1 MNTNHAKAIKGMSI
15 ANIVLAAL
23 GILGMLIAWAGLGV
37 GGAAVSNSGYDY
49 FYTEDGFYLTTSDLS
64 ALFGMLGFLVFLVI
78 VCAVLI
84 LIAGILG
91 VRGAAKPDK
100 LRGIMIWNIVAAV
113 VSLLSGCWVSLVLCI
128 IVAVFANKDRALY
141 ATAPAPAAP
150 YGYAPAA
157 EPVAPVAPQQPVP
170 PVAPQQ
176 PVQPAAA
183 APQQPAAPAAAVPVA
198 AAVAAEAVAGAAM
211 PATAATAPAAEV
223 VATEQVVAAEPA
235 ANEPVATVAEETVAE
250 PVPAAVMETV
260 EEDTFAPAET
270 PEEAAEA
277 ATEPAI
283 LLPDNYIEDAQA
295 GVAVVEEIPSD
306 AAATDAATDDTAA
319 DDADND
325 KPTA

>member
-23 GILGMLIAWAGLGV
+23 GIFGMLIAWAGLGV
-37 GGAAVSNSGYDY
+37 GGAAISGSGYDY
-49 FYTEDGFYLTTSDLS
+49 FYTDDGLYFTTDDVSVL
-64 ALFGMLGFLVFLVI
+64 LGMLGFLVFLVI

-113 VSLLSGCWVSLVLCI
+113 VSLLSCCWVSLVLCI

-141 ATAPAPAAP
+141 AAAPAPAAP

-157 EPVAPVAPQQPVP
+157 APVA

-198 AAVAAEAVAGAAM
+198 AAVAAEA
-211 PATAATAPAAEV
+211 
-223 VATEQVVAAEPA
+223 EPA
-235 ANEPVATVAEETVAE
+235 ADEPVAAVAEETVAE
-250 PVPAAVMETV
+250 PVPAAVVETV

-277 ATEPAI
+277 AAEPAI
-283 LLPDNYIEDAQA
+283 VLPDNYIEDAQA
-295 GVAVVEEIPSD
+295 GVAVVEEISSD
-306 AAATDAATDDTAA
+306 ADTAA
-319 DDADND
+319 ADTATDDADND

>member
-23 GILGMLIAWAGLGV
+23 GIFGMLIAWAGLGV
-37 GGAAVSNSGYDY
+37 GGAAISGSGYDY
-49 FYTEDGFYLTTSDLS
+49 FYTDDGLYFTTDDVSVL
-64 ALFGMLGFLVFLVI
+64 LGMLGFLVFLVI

-113 VSLLSGCWVSLVLCI
+113 VSLLSCCWVSLVLCI

-141 ATAPAPAAP
+141 AAAPAPAAP

-157 EPVAPVAPQQPVP
+157 APVAPVAPQQPVQAA

-176 PVQPAAA
+176 PATPAPVAAA
-183 APQQPAAPAAAVPVA
+183 AP
-198 AAVAAEAVAGAAM
+198 VAAEAGV
-211 PATAATAPAAEV
+211 
-223 VATEQVVAAEPA
+223 TETVAA
-235 ANEPVATVAEETVAE
+235 VAEETVAE

-277 ATEPAI
+277 AAEPAI

-295 GVAVVEEIPSD
+295 GVTVVEEIPSD
-306 AAATDAATDDTAA
+306 ADTAAADAATDA
-319 DDADND
+319 ADND